1 MKRAALVKG
10 SKVIVK
16 QYRSAAGRAV
26 PVLRTLEALGLGR
39 IGKAKVFVLNE
50 ALIGMLRRVDHLVL
64 VENAA

>member
-10 SKVIVK
+10 LKVTVR

-39 IGKAKVFVLNE
+39 IGKSRQFTLNE
-50 ALIGMLRRVDHLVL
+50 PLIGMLRRVDHLVL
-64 VENAA
+64 VESAS